1 MLSGTLAGALV
12 GFLYF
17 NFNPATIFLGDS
29 GSLFLGFMLAGIG
42 LLGSQKSPTVIA
54 VAIPIVSLGLPVLDT
69 ALAVA
74 RRRLD
79 DDVPVWA
86 WHRSNVTLAACWEI
100 RLPFLAPSG
109 ERIGSLVL
117 WQDGRAYDVCLADVH
132 AIAHDL
138 RGVVEQKLLA
148 LWEPWHDDPDAV
160 VAMAAAGDRRGAGE
174 RAVPLPR
181 MSERGTLAIE
191 KDVGAAGKGDAGANR
206 SPRSSSG
213 AFRQRSTPLS

>member
-1 MLSGTLAGALV
+1 MRGKL
-12 GFLYF
+12 
-17 NFNPATIFLGDS
+17 
-29 GSLFLGFMLAGIG
+29 
-42 LLGSQKSPTVIA
+42 IA
-54 VAIPIVSLGLPVLDT
+54 VVCL
-69 ALAVA
+69 VA
-74 RRRLD
+74 
-79 DDVPVWA
+79 
-86 WHRSNVTLAACWEI
+86 
-100 RLPFLAPSG
+100 AP
-109 ERIGSLVL
+109 LVL
-117 WQDGRAYDVCLADVH
+117 VATAAADQSFHTSHADVH

-160 VAMAAAGDRRGAGE
+160 VAMAAAGDRRVAGE

-206 SPRSSSG
+206 TPRSSSA